1 MIFVKAETSNSTCE
15 HFNFTGVFVDSPTDF
30 VVDSRAINKNN
41 DGKVSCTITNPS
53 GSRLDNLITPQPD
66 GTFKISYTPFEEGK
80 HTIEL
85 SYNGIPI
92 PGSPFFV
99 NVKRGCD
106 PSRCRAYGP
115 GLDKG
120 FVDRPNIF
128 TVETR
133 SKFWVFCV

>member
-1 MIFVKAETSNSTCE
+1 
-15 HFNFTGVFVDSPTDF
+15 VDSPTDF
-30 VVDSRAINKNN
+30 VVDSRAINKSN
-41 DGKVSCTITNPS
+41 DGNVSCTITNPS
-53 GSRLDNLITPQPD
+53 GSKLDNLITPQPD

-85 SYNGIPI
+85 SYNGVPI

-115 GLDKG
+115 GLEKG
-120 FVDRPNIF
+120 IQDRPNVF

-133 SKFWVFCV
+133 SEFHKNFIVYKIYNGFWPRLKI